1 MNILRVSRD
10 TAIRAPCPLHAGWS
24 DCANRGQGYNR
35 STYLKSTDTT
45 RQRSRITAWTAGEWL
60 GLMQSQPA
68 TQPTLRIIF
77 HLPFSPLNDRRWLG
91 YSYSAFLIRVLLEGV
106 QSLLSDYEENGK
118 AVTVGLPR
126 KNKIR
131 RSPARVHESSSQD
144 ISLSSTGRLET
155 LLRWHVISRD
165 AITSTP
171 LLGKSICRR
180 HNIEQHVWANMKVVK
195 PGPDLTTWAH
205 AVDADMLCG
214 MQSQFKTVLNSYL
227 VGAHSIHFQSSL
239 FAAATV

>member
-1 MNILRVSRD
+1 M
-10 TAIRAPCPLHAGWS
+10 
-24 DCANRGQGYNR
+24 
-35 STYLKSTDTT
+35 
-45 RQRSRITAWTAGEWL
+45 
-60 GLMQSQPA
+60 
-68 TQPTLRIIF
+68 
-77 HLPFSPLNDRRWLG
+77 
-91 YSYSAFLIRVLLEGV
+91 LLEGV

-131 RSPARVHESSSQD
+131 RSSARVHESSSQN

-165 AITSTP
+165 AITNTP

-180 HNIEQHVWANMKVVK
+180 HNIEQHVWTNMKVVK

-205 AVDADMLCG
+205 AVDADMLCRMRHAVAIQDSVEQLPRG
-214 MQSQFKTVLNSYL
+214 R
-227 VGAHSIHFQSSL
+227 AHSIHFQSSL